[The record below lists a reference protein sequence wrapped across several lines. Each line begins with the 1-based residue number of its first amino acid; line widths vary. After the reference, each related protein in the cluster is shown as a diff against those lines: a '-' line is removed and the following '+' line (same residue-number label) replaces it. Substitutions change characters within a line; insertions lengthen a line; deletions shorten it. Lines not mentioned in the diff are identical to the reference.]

1 MNLYKGYCTQ
11 IYGTCQVSEKKQ
23 INIDQL
29 VRQYRHLHDEGYGID
44 DRVTKL
50 AELYYKS
57 RVLPVQVIDN
67 LFGQEHSDNIKNLIL
82 DYEKKNPVG
91 MKSNVKAWASDYHTH
106 LQTDIFSNYL
116 NLILQYSQN
125 LYNKLF
131 STEEILE
138 IGEFWVAHYRKGDYT
153 IKHNHGNLLDGFVI
167 SGCYYAYVEENSSPI
182 IFDGQTPVYPKN
194 DSLILFSPQTN
205 HEVPPTDGERIIM
218 SFNIRKTKE
227 TQLTIEE
234 QNQVKNFIMNDQ

>member
-23 INIDQL
+23 INIDEIVQ
-29 VRQYRHLHDEGYGID
+29 QYTHLHDEGYN
-44 DRVTKL
+44 
-50 AELYYKS
+50 
-57 RVLPVQVIDN
+57 IDN
-67 LFGQEHSDNIKNLIL
+67 KLTNLAHLYKKVNYLPTSVTTNIFGKNTSNYIKDLIL

-138 IGEFWVAHYRKGDYT
+138 IGEFWIAHYRKGDFT
-153 IKHNHGNLLDGFVI
+153 IRHNHGNLLDGFVI
-167 SGCYYAYVEENSSPI
+167 SGCYYAYVEDNASPLI
-182 IFDGQTPVYPKN
+182 IFDGRKPFYPKN
-194 DSLILFSPQTN
+194 DSLILFSSQTE
-205 HEVPPTDGERIIM
+205 HQVPPTDGERIIM
-218 SFNIRKTKE
+218 SFNIRKTMK
-227 TQLTIEE
+227 TQLTMEE
-234 QNQVKNFIMNDQ
+234 QNQVKNFISNQ

>member
-23 INIDQL
+23 INIDQI
-29 VRQYRHLHDEGYGID
+29 VQQYTHLHEEGYSID

-57 RVLPVQVIDN
+57 RVLPIQVIDN
-67 LFGQEHSDNIKNLIL
+67 LFGQKHSDNIKNLIL

-91 MKSNVKAWASDYHTH
+91 MDSNVKAWSSVYETH
-106 LQTDIFSNYL
+106 LLTDVFSSYIDAIVKFSQGLYNNIFS
-116 NLILQYSQN
+116 
-125 LYNKLF
+125 K
-131 STEEILE
+131 EEILE
-138 IGEFWVAHYRKGDYT
+138 VGELWVAHYRKGDFT
-153 IKHNHGNLLDGFVI
+153 QKHNHGTLLDTYLI
-167 SGCYYAYVEENSSPI
+167 SGCYYAYVEDNASPI
-182 IFDGQTPVYPKN
+182 IFDGQKSIYPKS
-194 DSLILFSPQTN
+194 DSLILFSSQTE

-227 TQLTIEE
+227 TELTTDEYNNLVNLIS
-234 QNQVKNFIMNDQ
+234 NQ

>member
-1 MNLYKGYCTQ
+1 M
-11 IYGTCQVSEKKQ
+11 SEKKQ

-91 MKSNVKAWASDYHTH
+91 MDSNVKAWSSDYHTL
-106 LQTDIFSNYL
+106 LQSDLFSSYFIAIVLFSQDLFNNIFS
-116 NLILQYSQN
+116 
-125 LYNKLF
+125 KK
-131 STEEILE
+131 EILE
-138 IGEFWVAHYRKGDYT
+138 VGELWVAHYRKGDFT
-153 IKHNHGNLLDGFVI
+153 KKHNHGTLLDAFLI
-167 SGCYYAYVEENSSPI
+167 SGCYYAYVEDNASPI
-182 IFDGQTPVYPKN
+182 IFDGQESIYPKN
-194 DSLILFSPQTN
+194 NSLILFSSLIE

-218 SFNIRKTKE
+218 SFNICR
-227 TQLTIEE
+227 TQ
-234 QNQVKNFIMNDQ
+234 